1 MTEVLPP
8 AVSAFEQVRAAAPG
22 AQSLARYIAAVRATR
37 PLLRVPCEE
46 GPGMACKGHGAS

>member
-22 AQSLARYIAAVRATR
+22 AQSLAHYTAAVRATR

>member
-22 AQSLARYIAAVRATR
+22 AQSLACYTVALWATR

-46 GPGMACKGHGAS
+46 GPGMACKGRGAS